1 MPVAPSFQKF
11 EILNEPFEIN
21 SKLYVNVLNKKTNS
35 VKQVRYYSEK
45 EYNKLYGQ
53 KTEQE
58 SAFSKEPAIK
68 VNSMRKAFGFDKGYI
83 TIFKGDTYSHLEY
96 FQLSTARYCKHW
108 GWYFI
113 STEPLPDDIPED
125 VTPIQLPWELVGEG
139 EELKPEALVKIA
151 VESLIYEESPSQF
164 VGSIGERLEINVKVV
179 KVIPIEN
186 NYGKSYIYLFMDEN
200 QNYYS
205 WITSSTKFL
214 TQTNNF
220 FKIRGTIKEHYI
232 YKNVKTTKLFNC
244 RNTT

>member
-1 MPVAPSFQKF
+1 MAVAKSFQSF
-11 EILNEPFEIN
+11 EIVKEPYN
-21 SKLYVNVLNKKTNS
+21 QNGRMYVDVRNPKNGNVRT
-35 VKQVRYYSEK
+35 VRWYDEAPAS
-45 EYNKLYGQ
+45 
-53 KTEQE
+53 
-58 SAFSKEPAIK
+58 FSNEPAIK

-139 EELKPEALVKIA
+139 EELKPEEQVKIA

-164 VGSIGERLEINVKVV
+164 VGSIGERLEIKVKVV

-186 NYGKSYIYLFMDEN
+186 NYGHSTMHHMEDEDGN
-200 QNYYS
+200 IFVWTTASKTWAVGDQ
-205 WITSSTKFL
+205 KL
-214 TQTNNF
+214 
-220 FKIRGTIKEHYI
+220 IRGT
-232 YKNVKTTKLFNC
+232 VKDHKIF
-244 RNTT
+244 RNTKETILTRCMERK